1 MFNLH
6 SPLHCKEKPNSLKQV
21 CKAPPPHVPVGGCWQ
36 PLTPM
41 SVWTFPLNG
50 VTYHMT
56 WYRQLLFKKKNVI
69 AFLFVCVCFLL
80 TWGLETDLQE
90 LALFQ
95 GTQVWGLGSPV
106 SNLTGQCTGWYIYL
120 SSFASQT
127 SFFLLSHTSSHA
139 GFFDAHPSLLD
150 FNMCSIPKGPAEA
163 EPPSPKSPQP

>member
-1 MFNLH
+1 MQSTPTPCAGRWLLATTN
-6 SPLHCKEKPNSLKQV
+6 PNV
-21 CKAPPPHVPVGGCWQ
+21 CLDV
-36 PLTPM
+36 
-41 SVWTFPLNG
+41 S
-50 VTYHMT
+50 
-56 WYRQLLFKKKNVI
+56 FKWSHLSYDLVQAASFLKKNVI

-163 EPPSPKSPQP
+163 DPPPSPKSPQP